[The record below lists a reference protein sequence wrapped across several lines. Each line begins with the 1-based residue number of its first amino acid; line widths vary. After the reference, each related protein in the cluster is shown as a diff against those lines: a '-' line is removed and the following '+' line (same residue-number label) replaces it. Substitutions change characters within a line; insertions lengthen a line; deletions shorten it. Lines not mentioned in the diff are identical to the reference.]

1 MTLEQQNN
9 PGGHWAPPQGPPIS
23 INGLRADDG
32 RALPPPRAEDRRSV
46 GTRAGTVTD
55 PRFRRLYGWETWVV
69 MAIFPLGS
77 TLAAIGYLLM
87 HVMTGSASS
96 VGTFII
102 AGEPGLSLGLSLAI
116 VASEFSAAL
125 LVIYLL
131 VRNGEGVGA
140 IGLGGHRLR
149 QDLALL
155 LPVYVGV
162 QYLPQLIGTSIVS
175 GLHVPVFSVSSPALP
190 VAFLAVGL
198 LSSLMAGV
206 VEEIV
211 VLGYLVRRL
220 EQRGWTSA
228 AVVLVAV
235 LVRVSYH
242 LYYGPGVLPIV
253 LWATVTVLA
262 YRRIRRLLP
271 FIVCHFV
278 WDATIEI
285 HHYSPGGAGAFIG
298 TFLAGLARLHAPVGA
313 PEPGAGRRGAPRPL
327 LDSGPTTVTRGT

>member
-1 MTLEQQNN
+1 MTVDNNAN
-9 PGGHWAPPQGPPIS
+9 PGSLWAPPHGPPRS
-23 INGLRADDG
+23 INGMSAGAERS
-32 RALPPPRAEDRRSV
+32 LPPPRAEDRRSADA
-46 GTRAGTVTD
+46 RAETVTD

-69 MAIFPLGS
+69 MAVFPLGS
-77 TLAAIGYLLM
+77 TIAAIGYLLM
-87 HVMTGSASS
+87 HVMTGGAAS
-96 VGTFII
+96 VENFII
-102 AGEPGLSLGLSLAI
+102 AGEPGVSLGLSLAI

-149 QDLALL
+149 QDLALI

-162 QYLPQLIGTSIVS
+162 QYLPQLVGTSIVS
-175 GLHVPVFSVSSPALP
+175 GTHLPVFNVSSPALP
-190 VAFLAVGL
+190 FAFLAVGL

-285 HHYSPGGAGAFIG
+285 RHYSPGGAGAFIG
-298 TFLAGLARLHAPVGA
+298 IFLVVALVFTLLWARKSPAPAAVAA
-313 PEPGAGRRGAPRPL
+313 PMLPAL
-327 LDSGPTTVTRGT
+327 S

>member
-1 MTLEQQNN
+1 MTVENNAN
-9 PGGHWAPPQGPPIS
+9 PGSLWAPPQGPPLS
-23 INGLRADDG
+23 INGPTVANG
-32 RALPPPRAEDRRSV
+32 RALPPPRAEDRRSA
-46 GTRAGTVTD
+46 GARAETVTD

-69 MAIFPLGS
+69 LAIFPLGS
-77 TLAAIGYLLM
+77 TIAAIGYLLM
-87 HVMTGSASS
+87 HVITGGASS
-96 VGTFII
+96 VATFII
-102 AGEPGLSLGLSLAI
+102 AGEPGLSVGLSLALG
-116 VASEFSAAL
+116 ASEFSAAL

-162 QYLPQLIGTSIVS
+162 QYLPQLVGASIVS
-175 GLHVPVFSVSSPALP
+175 GTHLPVFSVSSPALP

-211 VLGYLVRRL
+211 VLGYLVRRF

-253 LWATVTVLA
+253 LWATVSVLA

-278 WDATIEI
+278 WDATIEL
-285 HHYSPGGAGAFIG
+285 HRYSAGGAGAFIG
-298 TFLAGLARLHAPVGA
+298 TFLAASLIFTLLWARKSPA
-313 PEPGAGRRGAPRPL
+313 PEVVMAPEL
-327 LDSGPTTVTRGT
+327 SALS